1 MHSGQTRRRFL
12 IAVAVTTLAGCQQQ
26 SPAAGEQTPTTTSA
40 SNPAMGD
47 VSQRGDLRLTSPAF
61 DDGGA
66 IPIKYGRN
74 AANVDPPL
82 SISGVPTWQRRSS

>member
-1 MHSGQTRRRFL
+1 
-12 IAVAVTTLAGCQQQ
+12 
-26 SPAAGEQTPTTTSA
+26 
-40 SNPAMGD
+40 MGD